1 MTEYS
6 GEYPGGFSPPLP
18 STAQRSVAL
27 SSKGHF
33 CGHVVI
39 GDGSGR
45 GAISGAPAR
54 VVQVESHLELCWC
67 LCLSLRLDIAA
78 LHEQVGFDWSDEGGV
93 CHTHYF
99 DLVVTRTD
107 GTRIACAIRP
117 AARTGGRFGRQ
128 MPRIASQVRASRFAD
143 DVRLLT
149 DRDLDPVELHNAWL
163 LHGIRAGDPPADA
176 AAAQVLAGM
185 SRTSTLADLTART
198 GLGAA
203 GFRALLRLVR
213 SGHLRLFR
221 AERITS
227 NTIVYKWSAL

>member
-1 MTEYS
+1 MHS
-6 GEYPGGFSPPLP
+6 SSLPVAGSAALPLP
-18 STAQRSVAL
+18 STADRPVAI
-27 SSKGHF
+27 SSTTHF

-45 GAISGAPAR
+45 GTVSGAPAR

-67 LCLSLRLDIAA
+67 LCLSLRSDIAD
-78 LHEQVGFDWSDEGGV
+78 LREQVGFDWFDEHGKY
-93 CHTHYF
+93 HTHYF
-99 DLVVTRTD
+99 DLFVTRTD

-117 AARTGGRFGRQ
+117 LARTGGRFGRQ
-128 MPRIASQVRASRFAD
+128 MPRIAEQARRSRFAD

-163 LHGIRAGDPPADA
+163 LHGARVGDPQADVIA
-176 AAAQVLAGM
+176 ADVFAAM
-185 SRTSTLADLTART
+185 SGTVTLAELTART
-198 GLGAA
+198 GLGAT

-221 AERITS
+221 TERITS
-227 NTIVYKWSAL
+227 ATSVYKGSNL